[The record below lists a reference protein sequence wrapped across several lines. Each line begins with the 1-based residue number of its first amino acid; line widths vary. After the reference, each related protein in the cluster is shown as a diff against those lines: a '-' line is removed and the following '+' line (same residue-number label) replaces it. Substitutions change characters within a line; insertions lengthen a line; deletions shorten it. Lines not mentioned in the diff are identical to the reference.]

1 MSIFLSYRRT
11 SQRTLAIKLRELLQ
25 HEIRAIGML
34 SWKDVF
40 LDENG
45 IDLGQQFEDRLKNE
59 IVSCDLFVA
68 LVDKT

>member
-25 HEIRAIGML
+25 PEIRAIGML

-40 LDENG
+40 LDEND
-45 IDLGQQFEDRLKNE
+45 IDLGHSLK
-59 IVSCDLFVA
+59 IA
-68 LVDKT
+68 